1 MRMDGL
7 EELKTQIRG
16 IEIPI
21 CIVSAC
27 IFRVESFDEG
37 QEAGAEFTCLH
48 CWCRLAEIASSTIDY
63 DRGTGGKPERRRS
76 KINSRG
82 REMQNDSGTNTTTS
96 SLLDPINVVGFIPTS
111 WGYQLTLTVL
121 SYHNYSYVL
130 STN

>member
-37 QEAGAEFTCLH
+37 QEAAAEFTCLH

-63 DRGTGGKPERRRS
+63 DRGTGGPLNELVGKGNRSGGGRRS
-76 KINSRG
+76 MAVEERC
-82 REMQNDSGTNTTTS
+82 RMTQAQTQQ
-96 SLLDPINVVGFIPTS
+96 LLRS
-111 WGYQLTLTVL
+111 
-121 SYHNYSYVL
+121 
-130 STN
+130 